1 MTGSRRVTNLALLVS
16 IGLVLSIIESSF
28 PPLLPV
34 PGAKLGLANIATVI
48 ALYVFGP
55 RMALE
60 VTVLRTLLGGLLRGS
75 VVGLFLSFSG
85 GLVSTLVMIAL
96 FVALGR
102 FLSIIGV
109 SVAGAVTH
117 NAVQLA
123 GAYLLVRHAA
133 LFYYLP
139 YLILIAV
146 PTGLFV
152 GFASRRIA
160 SSIQGLSL
168 ARIETDG

>member
-1 MTGSRRVTNLALLVS
+1 LAPARRVTNLALLVS

-48 ALYVFGP
+48 ALYTFGP
-55 RMALE
+55 SMALE
-60 VTVLRTLLGGLLRGS
+60 VTVLRCILGGLLRGS
-75 VVGLFLSFSG
+75 VVGLILSLSG
-85 GLVSTLVMIAL
+85 GLASTLVMIAL
-96 FVALGR
+96 FLLADR
-102 FLSIIGV
+102 FLSVIGV

-117 NAVQLA
+117 NVAQLA
-123 GAYLLVRHAA
+123 AAYLFVAQVA

-139 YLILIAV
+139 YLIIISV

-152 GFASRRIA
+152 GFASRRVA
-160 SSIQGLSL
+160 LSLEGLSL
-168 ARIETDG
+168 SLR

>member
-1 MTGSRRVTNLALLVS
+1 LTGTRRVTNLALLVS
-16 IGLVLSIIESSF
+16 IGLVLSIIESTF

-48 ALYVFGP
+48 ALYMFGP
-55 RMALE
+55 WMALE
-60 VTVLRTLLGGLLRGS
+60 VTVLRSVIGGLLRGS

-85 GLVSTLVMIAL
+85 GLVSTLVMIFLYVL
-96 FVALGR
+96 FDGTFSVV
-102 FLSIIGV
+102 GV

-117 NAVQLA
+117 NVVQLLA
-123 GAYLLVRHAA
+123 AYLLVRHLA
-133 LFYYLP
+133 LFYYMP

-152 GFASRRIA
+152 GFAARRVNQ
-160 SSIQGLSL
+160 SLEGLPL
-168 ARIETDG
+168 QAR

>member
-1 MTGSRRVTNLALLVS
+1 MAPTRRVTNLALLVS
-16 IGLVLSIIESSF
+16 IGLVLSIIESTF

-60 VTVLRTLLGGLLRGS
+60 VTVLRCVIGGLLRGS
-75 VVGLFLSFSG
+75 VVGLFLSLTA
-85 GLVSTLVMIAL
+85 GLASTLVMILL
-96 FVALGR
+96 FLLVER
-102 FLSIIGV
+102 YLSIIGI
-109 SVAGAVTH
+109 SVAGAVVH
-117 NAVQLA
+117 NAAQLA
-123 GAYLLVRHAA
+123 AAYLLVQNAA

-139 YLILIAV
+139 YLILISV

-152 GFASRRIA
+152 GFASRRVA
-160 SSIQGLSL
+160 LSLQGLSL
-168 ARIETDG
+168 A

>member
-1 MTGSRRVTNLALLVS
+1 LTGTRRVTNLALLVS
-16 IGLVLSIIESSF
+16 VGLVLSIIESAF
-28 PPLLPV
+28 PPLLPI

-48 ALYVFGP
+48 ALYLFGAG
-55 RMALE
+55 MALE
-60 VTVLRTLLGGLLRGS
+60 VTILRSLIAGLLRGS

-96 FVALGR
+96 FLV
-102 FLSIIGV
+102 FDDTFSVVGV

-117 NAVQLA
+117 NVVQLLA
-123 GAYLLVRHAA
+123 AYLLVRHAA
-133 LFYYLP
+133 LFFYMP

-152 GFASRRIA
+152 GFASRRVTL
-160 SSIQGLSL
+160 SLQGLPLQS
-168 ARIETDG
+168 R

>member
-1 MTGSRRVTNLALLVS
+1 MAPTRRVTNLALLVS
-16 IGLVLSIIESSF
+16 IGLVLSIIESTF

-55 RMALE
+55 EMALE
-60 VTVLRTLLGGLLRGS
+60 VTVLRCIVGGLLRGS
-75 VVGLFLSFSG
+75 VVGLFLSLSA
-85 GLVSTLVMIAL
+85 GLASTLVMIVL
-96 FVALGR
+96 YLVADR
-102 FLSIIGV
+102 YLSIIGV

-117 NAVQLA
+117 NAAQLA
-123 GAYLLVRHAA
+123 AAYLLVQQAA

-139 YLILIAV
+139 YLIIISV

-152 GFASRRIA
+152 GFASRRVA
-160 SSIQGLSL
+160 FSLEGLSL
-168 ARIETDG
+168 NVR

>member
-1 MTGSRRVTNLALLVS
+1 MTGTRRVTNLALLVS
-16 IGLVLSIIESSF
+16 IGLVLSIIESTF

-48 ALYVFGP
+48 ALYMFGP
-55 RMALE
+55 WMALE
-60 VTVLRTLLGGLLRGS
+60 VTVLRSVIGGLLRGS

-85 GLVSTLVMIAL
+85 GLVSTLVMIFLYVL
-96 FVALGR
+96 FDGTFSVV
-102 FLSIIGV
+102 GV

-117 NAVQLA
+117 NVVQLLA
-123 GAYLLVRHAA
+123 AYLLVRHLA
-133 LFYYLP
+133 LFYYMP

-152 GFASRRIA
+152 GFAARRVNQ
-160 SSIQGLSL
+160 SLEGLPL
-168 ARIETDG
+168 QAR

>member
-1 MTGSRRVTNLALLVS
+1 MTSTRRISSLALLVS

-60 VTVLRTLLGGLLRGS
+60 VTVLRCLIGGVLRGS
-75 VVGLFLSFSG
+75 VVGLFLSFSA
-85 GLVSTLVMIAL
+85 GLVSTLVMAGLFLAL
-96 FVALGR
+96 DGYLSAL
-102 FLSIIGV
+102 GV

-117 NAVQLA
+117 NAVQLSA
-123 GAYLLVRHAA
+123 AFLLVGQAA
-133 LFYYLP
+133 LFHLLP
-139 YLILIAV
+139 YMILIGV

-152 GFASRRIA
+152 GYASRRVA
-160 SSIQGLSL
+160 GSL
-168 ARIETDG
+168 EALIPAEG

>member
-1 MTGSRRVTNLALLVS
+1 VTGTRRVTNLALLVS
-16 IGLVLSIIESSF
+16 VGLVLSIIESTF

-48 ALYVFGP
+48 ALYLFGA

-60 VTVLRTLLGGLLRGS
+60 VTILRSLIGGLLRGS

-85 GLVSTLVMIAL
+85 GLVSTLVMIAI
-96 FVALGR
+96 FAVFDGT
-102 FLSIIGV
+102 FSVIGV
-109 SVAGAVTH
+109 SVTGAVAF
-117 NAVQLA
+117 NVVQLLA
-123 GAYLLVRHAA
+123 AYLLVRNAA

-152 GFASRRIA
+152 GFAARRVTL
-160 SSIQGLSL
+160 SLEGLSL
-168 ARIETDG
+168 QSR